1 MANASWRHAEVVECG
16 ILLKKSSSD
25 CADSGFVGASD
36 RRTLPAALR
45 EHEAECPECERPPK
59 KLSASRE
66 LLSVLP
72 RQPEAGP
79 WFAPRVMAA
88 IRAREAELRR
98 SVDAWM
104 IVPRLA
110 RRLTCLSA
118 LALVLASTWLFGGPA
133 ATTWKPVATDITGEP
148 VHEYAAPVTA
158 TICC

>member
-1 MANASWRHAEVVECG
+1 MWNPV
-16 ILLKKSSSD
+16 KKSSSD
-25 CADSGFVGASD
+25 CARLRDLLEAGG
-36 RRTLPAALR
+36 RGTLPAALR
-45 EHEAECPECERPPK
+45 EHEAECPECEAAAEE
-59 KLSASRE
+59 LAASRE

-72 RQPEAGP
+72 RQAEAGP

-110 RRLTCLSA
+110 RRLTWLSA
-118 LALVLASTWLFGGPA
+118 LALVLASTWLFGEPA

-148 VHEYAAPVTA
+148 VHEYAAPVNNDDLLLSLA
-158 TICC
+158 EKGS

>member
-1 MANASWRHAEVVECG
+1 MWNPV
-16 ILLKKSSSD
+16 KKSSSD
-25 CADSGFVGASD
+25 CARFRDLLEASD

-45 EHEAECPECERPPK
+45 EHEAECPECETAAEE
-59 KLSASRE
+59 LSASRE

-148 VHEYAAPVTA
+148 VHEYAAPVNSDDLLLSLA
-158 TICC
+158 EKGS